1 MSLSNSTAR
10 VLLATTVAV
19 ALLAGSGCTTLHLR
33 REDGSLKFMPKSHNN
48 DYTQSKENR
57 PLDVPP
63 DLDTPAT
70 DPTMQIPGAHGGGS
84 RAAGMAPSSANPGFS
99 LTDTPAG
106 AWDRMGKA
114 LERINGVTISQRSQL
129 LNSYEVQY
137 KGASML
143 LRANPDG
150 ASTHVDVVGADN
162 QPIRSPE
169 AIELLNL
176 LRDRLS

>member
-1 MSLSNSTAR
+1 MSLTTSTAR
-10 VLLATTVAV
+10 AMLATTLAV
-19 ALLAGSGCTTLHLR
+19 ALLAGSGCSWLHR
-33 REDGSLKFMPKSHNN
+33 PDGSLKLLPRSHNS
-48 DYTQSKENR
+48 DYALSKENR
-57 PLDVPP
+57 PLEVPP

-70 DPTMQIPGAHGGGS
+70 DPSMQIPNVHAGAK
-84 RAAGMAPSSANPGFS
+84 ADMPVSSTNPGFS

-106 AWDRMGKA
+106 TWDRMGKA
-114 LERINGVTISQRSQL
+114 LERIDGVTITQRSQL

-150 ASTHVDVVGADN
+150 GSTHVDAVGADN
-162 QPIRSPE
+162 QPIRSAE
-169 AIELLNL
+169 AVQLLSL